1 MFTRILFGT
10 AFTKESLDAEKE
22 VAHLASAL
30 GASVVALHAIEPID
44 PGGDQTPYQEFY
56 ASLKAAAEDKLNAIA
71 RRLADR
77 KITCDT
83 KVTIGPRW
91 QEIVEQAIE
100 ESADLI
106 VLGSRPRGEPSSAGS
121 TSHKVFWTS
130 EVPVLFVRRGAE
142 PESPEP

>member
-10 AFTKESLDAEKE
+10 DFTHEAIEAEKE
-22 VAHLASAL
+22 VADLAVSI

-44 PGGDQTPYQEFY
+44 PGGDQAPFEEFY
-56 ASLKAAAEDKLNAIA
+56 ASLKAAAEEKLTAVA

-77 KITCDT
+77 RITCDI

-91 QEIVEQAIE
+91 KEIVEQAVE

-106 VLGSRPRGEPSSAGS
+106 VLGSRPRGEPLSAGS
-121 TSHKVFWTS
+121 TGHKVFWTS
-130 EVPVLFVRRGAE
+130 EVPIMFVRRTR
-142 PESPEP
+142 SPEP